1 MTNCYAK
8 LYKLEDVLEAGH
20 PNRDTDAARISAAT
34 PIYEGVAFISS
45 PTKAWQQA
53 SAVEG
58 IVLLNLHLHPRSD
71 LGDVNVVVVS
81 NNQLAATYYVSNNGV
96 NGDGVNWNI
105 LINRRK

>member
-8 LYKLEDVLEAGH
+8 LYQIEDTLEAGH
-20 PNRDTDAARISAAT
+20 PNRDTDAAILAAAT

-58 IVLLNLHLHPRSD
+58 FVLLNLHIHTRAD
-71 LGDVNVVVVS
+71 LGDVNRVVVS
-81 NNQLAATYYVSNNGV
+81 NNQLAATYTVSNNGV